1 MEIDWSW
8 ANPAT
13 AWEWDGSFAIAS
25 DEGAEKADTGAH
37 AADELRVR
45 GIWGSLRWLNTG
57 LRGGTVILKAELFW
71 ADNLRTDG
79 AEQCQHG
86 VDVSELGEVPDTG
99 AARDRKGGSKNWQ

>member
-13 AWEWDGSFAIAS
+13 AREWDCSFAIAS
-25 DEGAEKADTGAH
+25 DEGAEEADTGAH

-45 GIWGSLRWLNTG
+45 GIWGGLRWLNTG
-57 LRGGTVILKAELFW
+57 LRGGTVILKAGLFW
-71 ADNLRTDG
+71 ADNLRADG

-99 AARDRKGGSKNWQ
+99 AARDRKGCSKNRQ